1 MRVADKSQSLQER
14 ILSGGFAVV
23 PGIFPERE
31 ISELLAILQR
41 SSLPRSRAGMRH
53 AMRNLNVAALAR
65 DSRLVA
71 LAQEVLGSGAMPF
84 RATLFDKSPSSNWL
98 VVWHQDTA
106 LPLRS
111 KLTVA
116 GWGPWSTKE
125 GVIYAHAPAHALS
138 RVLALRLQLDDCT
151 AENGP
156 LRCLPSTHTLGV
168 LSDNEIEGFVQRV
181 HPSEFLVPAGS
192 VMGMRPLVIHAS
204 SKSRS
209 ELPRRVL
216 HFEYSAADGFDGLE
230 LATA

>member
-1 MRVADKSQSLQER
+1 VTGATANWVER
-14 ILSGGFAVV
+14 IQSEGVGIAENVLAVQ
-23 PGIFPERE
+23 E
-31 ISELLAILQR
+31 IEQIKNALGKEALQ
-41 SSLPRSRAGMRH
+41 RSRAGVRH
-53 AMRNLNVAALAR
+53 ALQLPSVAALAR
-65 DSRLVA
+65 DERLLT
-71 LAQEVLGSGAMPF
+71 LARQVLGPKAMPF

-111 KLTVA
+111 KSAVA

-138 RVLALRLQLDDCT
+138 RILALRLQLDDCT

-156 LRCLPSTHTLGV
+156 LRCLPSTHTHGV
-168 LSDNEIEGFVQRV
+168 LSDDEIEGFVQRV

-230 LATA
+230 LAIA